1 MPIYYK
7 NSSAVIIIYDITNRQ
22 SFDHI
27 DKFYRDAKEM
37 AGKHAVVV
45 IVGTKN
51 DLNEERKVKEEEG
64 RDFAASKNID
74 FI

>member
-1 MPIYYK
+1 
-7 NSSAVIIIYDITNRQ
+7 
-22 SFDHI
+22 
-27 DKFYRDAKEM
+27 M